1 MATLRTPGVF
11 NFSSNFEALIAAPLD
26 ARLTVATYAALT
38 DGATIP
44 YPYLGMV
51 VVVTSDTGAT
61 TNGMYY
67 CTDIGTTPAFA
78 SATTVWAQVGSTS
91 SDTYT
96 TGGTVSGTTIEL
108 HLNNGAPDVS
118 IDISSIISGA
128 NTYVTGGTTS
138 ADTGGTTN
146 IDLDLTLNDS
156 TTVNIDLSNALTF
169 INAEPV
175 KKTVGG
181 ITLGE
186 TIFSH
191 GKTMQEIIQAIF
203 YPAIAPTISYSS
215 ASLSEGSPF
224 TAAYI
229 EIGFIDDLPL
239 NAVFTKGQSVVAGQ
253 STRYMGSPNQYT
265 YSGDSISGTEIHL
278 VTGTTDSF
286 TILGYTVIQ
295 GTNVWHLSVNYDSAP
310 VTPVYD
316 DGSTYVDTAFTN
328 SGSKV
333 ANASFEGVY
342 PIYAATATT
351 TVLTKQS
358 LVSMASANN
367 LQYTIVAEANPGE
380 HTFAIADDWLTG
392 RPLTA
397 VQYYN
402 TVSSTFDPAN
412 KITDWVTT
420 STTKTIQG
428 NTVNYTKY
436 TKDVALPAAAA
447 RTIKLIF

>member
-26 ARLTVATYAALT
+26 ARLTVSTYAALT

-51 VVVTSDTGAT
+51 VVVTSDTGTT

-78 SATTVWAQVGSTS
+78 SATTIWTQVGSTS

-156 TTVNIDLSNALTF
+156 TTFNIDLSNSLTF

-203 YPAIAPTISYSS
+203 YPAIAPTISYSI
-215 ASLSEGSPF
+215 ASLSEGAPF
-224 TAAYI
+224 TASYI
-229 EIGFIDDLPL
+229 EIGFTDDLP
-239 NAVFTKGQSVVAGQ
+239 
-253 STRYMGSPNQYT
+253 
-265 YSGDSISGTEIHL
+265 
-278 VTGTTDSF
+278 
-286 TILGYTVIQ
+286 
-295 GTNVWHLSVNYDSAP
+295 
-310 VTPVYD
+310 
-316 DGSTYVDTAFTN
+316 
-328 SGSKV
+328 
-333 ANASFEGVY
+333 
-342 PIYAATATT
+342 
-351 TVLTKQS
+351 
-358 LVSMASANN
+358 
-367 LQYTIVAEANPGE
+367 
-380 HTFAIADDWLTG
+380 
-392 RPLTA
+392 
-397 VQYYN
+397 
-402 TVSSTFDPAN
+402 
-412 KITDWVTT
+412 
-420 STTKTIQG
+420 
-428 NTVNYTKY
+428 
-436 TKDVALPAAAA
+436 
-447 RTIKLIF
+447 

>member
-26 ARLTVATYAALT
+26 ARLTVTTYAALT

-44 YPYLGMV
+44 YPYLGMI

-61 TNGMYY
+61 TNGIYY

-78 SATTVWAQVGSTS
+78 SATTIWTQVASS
-91 SDTYT
+91 ASDTYT

-108 HLNNGAPDVS
+108 QLNNGAPNVS
-118 IDISSIISGA
+118 IDISSIVSGS

-138 ADTGGTTN
+138 ADTGGTAN
-146 IDLDLTLNDS
+146 IDLDLTLNDATS
-156 TTVNIDLSNALTF
+156 VNIDLSQALTF
-169 INAEPV
+169 LNAAPV

-181 ITLGE
+181 ITLGD
-186 TIFSH
+186 TIFSA

-253 STRYMGSPNQYT
+253 STRYMGNPTQYT
-265 YSGDSISGTEIHL
+265 YSGDSISGTEINIT
-278 VTGTTDSF
+278 TGTTDSF
-286 TILGYTVIQ
+286 TILGYIVNQ
-295 GTNVWHLSVNYDSAP
+295 GTNTWHLSVNYSSAP
-310 VTPVYD
+310 VAPVYD
-316 DGSTYVDTAFTN
+316 DGSTYIDSAFTN
-328 SGSKV
+328 SGAKV

-342 PIYAATATT
+342 PIYAATAAT
-351 TVLTKQS
+351 TVLAKQS

-367 LQYTIVAEANPGE
+367 LVYTIVAEANPGE

-412 KITDWVTT
+412 KITDWITT
-420 STTKTIQG
+420 PITKTIQTI
-428 NTVNYTKY
+428 TVNYTKY

>member
-51 VVVTSDTGAT
+51 VAVTSDTGAT
-61 TNGMYY
+61 TNGIYY

-78 SATTVWAQVGSTS
+78 SATTLWTQVGSTS

-108 HLNNGAPDVS
+108 QLNNGAPNVS

-146 IDLDLTLNDS
+146 IDLDLTLNDAS
-156 TTVNIDLSNALTF
+156 TVNIDLSQALTF
-169 INAEPV
+169 LNAAPV

-181 ITLGE
+181 ITLGD
-186 TIFSH
+186 TIFAS

-203 YPAIAPTISYSS
+203 YPAIAPTITYST
-215 ASLSEGSPF
+215 ASLSEGAPF

-239 NAVFTKGQSVVAGQ
+239 NAGFTKGQSIVSGQ

-265 YSGDSISGTEIHL
+265 YSGDSISGTEVNIT
-278 VTGTTDSF
+278 TGTTDSF

-295 GTNVWHLSVNYDSAP
+295 GTNAWHLSVNYDSAP
-310 VTPVYD
+310 VNPVYD

-351 TVLTKQS
+351 TVLAKQS

-380 HTFAIADDWLTG
+380 HTFAIADDWLSA

-402 TVSSTFDPAN
+402 TVSSSFDPAN
-412 KITDWVTT
+412 KITDWITT
-420 STTKTIQG
+420 SITRTIQG